1 MTTIII
7 TLLVVFVLGV
17 ALISVGKQLLTSLVT
32 AIIHIREERK

>member
-17 ALISVGKQLLTSLVT
+17 ALISIGKQLLTSLVN
-32 AIIHIREERK
+32 AITNIREEQK